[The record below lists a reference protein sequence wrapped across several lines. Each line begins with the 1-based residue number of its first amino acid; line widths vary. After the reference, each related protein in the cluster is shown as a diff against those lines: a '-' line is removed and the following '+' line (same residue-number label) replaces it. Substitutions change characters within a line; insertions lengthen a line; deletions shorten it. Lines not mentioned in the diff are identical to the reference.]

1 MGNDGAV
8 VPAGEA
14 WGWSAESGSASIVAA
29 DKAIEF
35 RILKQGRAI
44 GGKEA
49 ESADPGFMAGA
60 EFAVTGVFAG
70 STEESTDVMTVGI
83 DGWTEGWSSLLVAGN
98 IYKISETR
106 APLGYKLIA
115 EPLNV
120 MLKTDGTL
128 VAVDAEGNALMRMP
142 VRRLDR
148 VGRYRGHCAD
158 NCRRRAYQR
167 DAFQSIRR
175 GRPGTCRCR
184 IRP

>member
-1 MGNDGAV
+1 MRNDGAV

-14 WGWSAESGSASIVAA
+14 WGWSVESGSASIVAA

-106 APLGYKLIA
+106 APLGYKIIA
-115 EPLNV
+115 EP
-120 MLKTDGTL
+120 
-128 VAVDAEGNALMRMP
+128 
-142 VRRLDR
+142 
-148 VGRYRGHCAD
+148 
-158 NCRRRAYQR
+158 
-167 DAFQSIRR
+167 
-175 GRPGTCRCR
+175 
-184 IRP
+184 